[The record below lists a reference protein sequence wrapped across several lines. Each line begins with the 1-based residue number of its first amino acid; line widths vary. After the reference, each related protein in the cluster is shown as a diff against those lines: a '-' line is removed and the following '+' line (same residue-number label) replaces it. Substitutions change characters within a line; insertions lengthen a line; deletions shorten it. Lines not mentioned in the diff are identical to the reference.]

1 MKLCDQLCNEC
12 SIYIQQQF
20 NELEQKQVLLQA
32 LDVSFLLTFLQYWY
46 NGWKIF
52 FKDDGYLVED
62 IL

>member
-52 FKDDGYLVED
+52 LKDDGYLVED